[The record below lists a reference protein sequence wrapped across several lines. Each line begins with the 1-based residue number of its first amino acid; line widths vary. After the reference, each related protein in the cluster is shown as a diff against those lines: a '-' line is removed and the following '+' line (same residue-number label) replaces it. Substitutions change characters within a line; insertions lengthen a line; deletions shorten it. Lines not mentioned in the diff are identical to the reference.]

1 MDRSNIK
8 IVVFD
13 CDGVLFDTAG
23 ANRKFYNIALA
34 HFSKPELDQEQFD
47 NVHMMTVKDAL
58 EYLFPEMRED
68 FSPVYE
74 VLRGIGFETL
84 APEMKMAD
92 GLVPLL
98 EKIGKSGMLRGIATN
113 RTDSMHQLIKDF
125 HLTGLFE
132 KVVTAK
138 DVEHPKPAPD
148 QLHLIMEAFGLEPSQ
163 VLFVGDS
170 QFDMNAAKAAGTLF
184 AAFKDPSLSADLH
197 VDSMEELGRIL
208 AL

>member
-47 NVHMMTVKDAL
+47 NVHMMTVQDGL
-58 EYLFPEMRED
+58 NYLFPEMKDD

-74 VLRGIGFETL
+74 VLRGIEFETL
-84 APEMKMAD
+84 ASEMSMAE

-98 EKIGKSGMLRGIATN
+98 EKIGKKGMLRGVATN
-113 RTDSMHQLIKDF
+113 RTDSMYQLIRDF
-125 HLTGLFE
+125 QLTGLFE

-148 QLHLIMEAFGLEPSQ
+148 QLHLIMETFDLAPRQ
-163 VLFVGDS
+163 ILFVGDS
-170 QFDMNAAKAAGTLF
+170 QFDMNAAKAADTLF
-184 AAFKDPSLSADLH
+184 AAFKNPSLSADLH
-197 VDSMEELGRIL
+197 LDSMEELGRIL
-208 AL
+208 DV